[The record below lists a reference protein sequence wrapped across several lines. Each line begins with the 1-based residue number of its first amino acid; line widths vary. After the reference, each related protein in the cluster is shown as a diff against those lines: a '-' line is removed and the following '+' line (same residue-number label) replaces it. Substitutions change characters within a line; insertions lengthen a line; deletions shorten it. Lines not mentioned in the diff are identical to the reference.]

1 MRVSY
6 KPHLKEFFLRDLTEG
21 KEGTLILN
29 FALPMLAGNV
39 FQQMYNVVDS
49 IIIGKVLGKEAL
61 AAVGANFPLIFAL
74 ISFVV
79 GIAIGSTVIISQYF
93 GAKQMDRVKRT
104 IDTLYIFMFFASI
117 IITTVGIL
125 TSKYIFQLISLPDD
139 VIPLAIDYFTV
150 YATGFIFFFG
160 FQGTSAILRGLGD
173 SKTPL
178 YFLIISTLT
187 NIGLDLF
194 FVIGLG
200 WGVKGVALATVIAQA
215 GAFFTIVW
223 YLNRY
228 HSFLDFS
235 PLKMRF
241 DKEIFKKSLKIGLPT
256 GFQQTF
262 VSLGFLALYR
272 IVNMFGTPTIAAY
285 TIAMRIDMFAAMPA
299 MNFSAALSTF
309 VGQNIGANKF
319 ERIGR
324 GLNSTL
330 GMTSIISVTVT
341 ILAMFFAEPLMYLF
355 TNDAEVVAVGKQ
367 YIYVVSGFYIVFST
381 MFIINGVL
389 RGAGDTFFPM
399 IITIL
404 SLWVIRIPASYLLS
418 LKMGTLGIWWGIPV
432 AWAFGV
438 IASYIYYKTGRW
450 KSKVVVKYNKAV

>member
-1 MRVSY
+1 
-6 KPHLKEFFLRDLTEG
+6 LRDLTEG
-21 KEGTLILN
+21 KEGKLILN

-39 FQQMYNVVDS
+39 FQQMYNIVDS

-79 GIAIGSTVIISQYF
+79 GIAIGATVIISQYF

-117 IITTVGIL
+117 LITTVGML

-139 VIPLAIDYFTV
+139 VIPLAVDYFNV

-160 FQGTSAILRGLGD
+160 FQGTSAVLRGLGD

-223 YLNRY
+223 YLNRF
-228 HSFLDFS
+228 HTFLDFS

-330 GMTSIISVTVT
+330 GMTSVISVTVT

-355 TNDAEVVAVGKQ
+355 TNDAEVVAVGRQ

-418 LKMGTLGIWWGIPV
+418 LKIGTLGIWWGIPV

-450 KSKVVVKYNKAV
+450 KLKAVVKHDNQ